1 MMESR
6 VPIPDPYMFGP
17 EWALGL
23 IVCDWHSETVYAHDG
38 STVGQSARLRIL
50 PDSNIAIS
58 MLANGGPR
66 DSFYKK
72 VFNEILAN
80 LGAVTIPD
88 LPKPDPTLKL
98 DLSKYEG
105 AYERP
110 GSRYEVE
117 AEGGKLYL
125 TFVLNPFQAQVL
137 GKPERIKYELLPI
150 SATHFLMPSDDPLED
165 TQTVAIFDF
174 KNGVAQYFHTNCRV
188 NPRVSN
194 QAQDCR

>member
-17 EWALGL
+17 YWALGL
-23 IVCDWHSETVYAHDG
+23 IVCDWHGETVYAHDG

-58 MLANGGPR
+58 MLTNGGPR
-66 DSFYKK
+66 DSFYKE
-72 VFNEILAN
+72 VFNEILAE

-88 LPKPDPTLKL
+88 LPKPNSTLKL

-110 GSRYEVE
+110 GARYEIE
-117 AEGGKLYL
+117 AKDEKLSL
-125 TFVLNPFQAQVL
+125 NFVLNPFQAHVL
-137 GKPERIKYELLPI
+137 GKPERITYDLLPI
-150 SATHFLMPSDDPLED
+150 SETHFLMPSDDPLED
-165 TQTVAIFDF
+165 TQTVAIYDF
-174 KNGVAQYFHTNCRV
+174 KNGVAQYLYTNCRV
-188 NPRVSN
+188 NPRVGN
-194 QAQDCR
+194 